1 MSRQLMFSA
10 MLSIAM
16 MATFVLGS
24 QAYAGDDAAQDFAE
38 CTLEELEQ
46 SPAAI
51 DYSVPSQAGARL
63 ALSAGSRRIA
73 PSIAKIARGS
83 VSRVLS

>member
-16 MATFVLGS
+16 MATFALGS

-38 CTLEELEQ
+38 CTLDQIEQ
-46 SPAAI
+46 SPAAGERF
-51 DYSVPSQAGARL
+51 VPSHMVL
-63 ALSAGSRRIA
+63 ASL
-73 PSIAKIARGS
+73 
-83 VSRVLS
+83 

>member
-16 MATFVLGS
+16 MAAFVLGS
-24 QAYAGDDAAQDFAE
+24 QAYAGGDPAQDFAE
-38 CTLEELEQ
+38 CTLDELQQ

-51 DYSVPSQAGARL
+51 DYSVPSKLVL
-63 ALSAGSRRIA
+63 ASL
-73 PSIAKIARGS
+73 
-83 VSRVLS
+83 

>member
-38 CTLEELEQ
+38 CTLDQLEA

-51 DYSVPSQAGARL
+51 EQMVPSHLVL
-63 ALSAGSRRIA
+63 ASL
-73 PSIAKIARGS
+73 
-83 VSRVLS
+83 

>member
-38 CTLEELEQ
+38 CTLDQLEG
-46 SPAAI
+46 SPAAVEQM
-51 DYSVPSQAGARL
+51 VPSHLVL
-63 ALSAGSRRIA
+63 ASL
-73 PSIAKIARGS
+73 
-83 VSRVLS
+83 

>member
-1 MSRQLMFSA
+1 MSRQLMFAA

-24 QAYAGDDAAQDFAE
+24 TAYAGGDAAQDFAE
-38 CTLEELEQ
+38 CDLNELEQ

-51 DYSVPSQAGARL
+51 DYSVPSKLVL
-63 ALSAGSRRIA
+63 A
-73 PSIAKIARGS
+73 SI
-83 VSRVLS
+83 

>member
-24 QAYAGDDAAQDFAE
+24 QAYAGDDAALDFAE
-38 CTLEELEQ
+38 CTLNELDT
-46 SPAAI
+46 AAPVVGQ
-51 DYSVPSQAGARL
+51 SVPAGLVL
-63 ALSAGSRRIA
+63 AAL
-73 PSIAKIARGS
+73 
-83 VSRVLS
+83 

>member
-16 MATFVLGS
+16 MATYVLGS

-38 CTLEELEQ
+38 CTLDELER
-46 SPAAI
+46 SPSAI
-51 DYSVPSQAGARL
+51 EYSVPSTLVL
-63 ALSAGSRRIA
+63 ASL
-73 PSIAKIARGS
+73 
-83 VSRVLS
+83 

>member
-16 MATFVLGS
+16 MAAFVLGS
-24 QAYAGDDAAQDFAE
+24 EAYAGDDAAQDFAE
-38 CTLEELEQ
+38 CSLDQLDR

-51 DYSVPSQAGARL
+51 ERVVPSHLVL
-63 ALSAGSRRIA
+63 ASL
-73 PSIAKIARGS
+73 
-83 VSRVLS
+83 